1 MNVFY
6 GVERYTITTYLKEE
20 AKCQEGLEEGKFTAN
35 WKIQKSVTEEVIFGW
50 SLKGKQ
56 NLI

>member
-1 MNVFY
+1 MNVIY

-35 WKIQKSVTEEVIFGW
+35 WKIQKSVTEEVIFG
-50 SLKGKQ
+50 
-56 NLI
+56 